1 VGRAGSPVRER
12 AVDMR
17 SAGPG
22 VYEVVIGDQR
32 LRVTVE

>member
-1 VGRAGSPVRER
+1 LREI

-17 SAGPG
+17 GAGPA

-32 LRVTVE
+32 PRVTVE